1 MQVNELI
8 QQHVAPNQKW
18 LRPFFYLFC
27 YMLCKFSSVRFL
39 ALLFGLFSLMN
50 LHAQDGAVMTET
62 QPPDSTILLDSIT
75 VQGFRLSTH
84 ERTFPGSIS
93 VLTSNAIRSG
103 DGTNMATALNTV
115 PGLSMQSGTFATN
128 RIVIRGMGSRT
139 PYNTNRIRTYLND
152 LPLTTADGVSAPE
165 EIDLYSLGRIE
176 VIKGPASALYG
187 SGLGGSIQLFTPVKW
202 DNGGNF
208 SLNYGSFNTLKA
220 NLSGSLNTEST
231 NLWASLSRL
240 QSDGYRE
247 NNAYN
252 RTTLLSTAQW
262 KKTKWS
268 VRSTILL
275 TDLKGEIPSSLGI
288 TQFENNPQAAASNWL
303 AIGGFKK
310 SQKILTGITLVNIL
324 SSRLSNQLTLHGK
337 WSNSFEKRPF
347 NNLADQNRSAGL
359 RNKLGYYRQ
368 KTDWILGIDWIAE
381 QYGWK
386 LDKDEKL
393 LNENMESRNQ
403 LSIFGIVNYRPVSRF
418 HISVAATMNSIRF
431 QLTDRYAAN
440 GNQSAER
447 IFPLMASPRIGL
459 TYEFNEKFVAYA
471 SVGHGFSMPSPEETL
486 LPEGDVNPYIKPEQ
500 GIQYE
505 VGSRFSFFN
514 QAFEVDAGLYWIE
527 LIDLLLTKRI
537 SEDIFTGMNAGRTR
551 HQGLEILLRNSFFSY
566 NRFPGSLYSSF
577 TYTLMHNRFI
587 DFTDDGNSRDGNT
600 LPGIPEQT
608 LQFQLAWNPIG
619 SLELSTTLYYS
630 GDQYLN
636 DANSLK
642 YGDYSLINLKASMQI
657 PLKKSGGFSF
667 YAGINN
673 LTNSHYAS
681 MLVVNAIGFGNNEA
695 RYYYP
700 GLPRNMY
707 AGIEIKF

>member
-1 MQVNELI
+1 MSELI
-8 QQHVAPNQKW
+8 HHLVKMLIKFASIW
-18 LRPFFYLFC
+18 FLVLSSGFFSFR
-27 YMLCKFSSVRFL
+27 V
-39 ALLFGLFSLMN
+39 
-50 LHAQDGAVMTET
+50 LHAQNGELPFAAAQASDTSV
-62 QPPDSTILLDSIT
+62 LLDSIT
-75 VQGFRLSTH
+75 VQGFRLSH
-84 ERTFPGSIS
+84 QERSFPGSIS
-93 VLTSNAIRSG
+93 VLTANAIRSG
-103 DGTNMATALNTV
+103 DGTNMATALNTL
-115 PGLSMQSGTFATN
+115 PGLSMQSGTYATN

-152 LPLTTADGVSAPE
+152 LPLTTADGVSSPE
-165 EIDLYSLGRIE
+165 EIDLHSLGRIE
-176 VIKGPASALYG
+176 VIKGPSSALYG

-202 DNGGNF
+202 HNGGNF
-208 SLNYGSFNTLKA
+208 SLNYGSYNTLKT
-220 NLSGSLNTEST
+220 NLSGSLSTEST

-240 QSDGYRE
+240 QSDGYRD

-252 RTTLLSTAQW
+252 RTALLTTAQW
-262 KKTKWS
+262 KKRTWS
-268 VRSTILL
+268 VKSTILL
-275 TDLKGEIPSSLGI
+275 TDVKGEIPSSLGK
-288 TQFENNPQAAASNWL
+288 TQFENEPKAAASNWL
-303 AIGGFKK
+303 AIRGYRQ
-310 SQKILTGITLVNIL
+310 SQKVLAGITVVNIL
-324 SSRLSNQLTLHGK
+324 SSRLNNQLTLHGK

-347 NNLADQNRSAGL
+347 NNLTDQNRSAGL

-403 LSIFGIVNYRPVSRF
+403 LSIFGIVNYRPVSRL
-418 HISVAATMNSIRF
+418 HISIAATLNSIRF
-431 QLTDRYAAN
+431 KLNDRYAAN

-447 IFPLMASPRIGL
+447 TFPLMASPRIG
-459 TYEFNEKFVAYA
+459 FNYDFGENLVVYA

-486 LPEGDVNPYIKPEQ
+486 LPEGDVNPDIKPEQ
-500 GIQYE
+500 GMQYE
-505 VGSRFSFFN
+505 VGSRLSFFN

-527 LIDLLLTKRI
+527 LHDLLLTKRI

-551 HQGLEILLRNSFFSY
+551 HQGLEILLRNRLFDYSH
-566 NRFPGSLYSSF
+566 FPGRLHS
-577 TYTLMHNRFI
+577 TLSYALLRNRFI
-587 DFTDDGNSRDGNT
+587 DFTDDGNSRDGKT

-608 LQFQLAWNPIG
+608 LQLQFAWNPSG
-619 SLELSTTLYYS
+619 SVELSTALHYS
-630 GDQYLN
+630 GDQYLD

-642 YGDYSLINLKASMQI
+642 YGGYFLINLKASVQL
-657 PLKKSGGFSF
+657 PLRKTAGLSF

-707 AGIEIKF
+707 AGIEVKF